1 MIKPTSTNCLLEYID
16 EPNTTQS
23 GLELLDGSTNGS
35 KVRLNYKAKVLAI
48 GPDVTNIKID
58 DIVIFKWHNNQDT
71 DLGTDLGTDLEGKKC
86 TFIDIEKVLCI
97 LTNN

>member
-23 GLELLDGSTNGS
+23 GLELLDGSKDGS

-71 DLGTDLGTDLEGKKC
+71 DLEGKKC